1 MDECVMIKGTGEGLV
16 ISFQKNA
23 WKEMQSDLL
32 EKIESN
38 TSFFE
43 KARIALEVGE
53 TKIKAAELGKLRDIL
68 SQKEITLWAVLSTSD
83 TTINA
88 AQLLGIQTQLGIKK
102 AKPEKKNATTFEG
115 EAAVWVERTLRAGY
129 RIETRSHVILMGDL
143 NPGAEIVSG
152 GNVFIWGR
160 ANGAIHAGAEGDRTA
175 KVYALELKPTQLRI
189 ADLTAAPFAGKI
201 KNQSEVAS
209 IEGDLIKINSWSSR
223 KNI

>member
-1 MDECVMIKGTGEGLV
+1 MDECVIIKGTGEGLV
-16 ISFQKNA
+16 ISFQKII

-38 TSFFE
+38 KSFFE
-43 KARIALEVGE
+43 KARVALEVGE

-160 ANGAIHAGAEGDRTA
+160 ACGAIHAGAEGDRSA

-201 KNQSEVAS
+201 KNQSEVAC
-209 IEGDLIKINSWSSR
+209 IEGEQIKINSWSSR
-223 KNI
+223 KHI

>member
-1 MDECVMIKGTGEGLV
+1 MIKGTGEGLV
-16 ISFQKNA
+16 ISFQKSA

-32 EKIESN
+32 ERIDSN
-38 TSFFE
+38 TAFFQ

-53 TKIKAAELGKLRDIL
+53 AKIKSAELGKLRDIL

-102 AKPEKKNATTFEG
+102 GKTEKKNATSFEG
-115 EAAVWVERTLRAGY
+115 EAAVWVERTMRAGY

-160 ANGAIHAGAEGDRTA
+160 ANGAIHAGAEGDRSA

-189 ADLTAAPFAGKI
+189 ADIMAAPFASKI
-201 KNQSEVAS
+201 KSQSEVAS
-209 IEGDLIKINSWSSR
+209 IEGDQIKINSWSSR
-223 KNI
+223 KHI